1 MISAL
6 KCGTQSNIL
15 EMLAAF
21 RLPVYEFGSWW
32 TICPYAGSLL
42 RHKIK
47 PLSARFLPIRLKE
60 VVRICD
66 DPFSCRWNSNSSNAS
81 PSIKSVQLQ
90 SIIYNRLLKLGNN
103 RFLLSRLYA
112 GIRCPIFKNTE
123 DAISSLEFET
133 DYVENGNFRC
143 LQRAFFAAKT
153 SQSFPRSGVILI
165 GANIQTFAM
174 HAWIIE
180 DGTQPDHGDRD
191 WINYRPLLALLH
203 RP

>member
-1 MISAL
+1 MIPPL
-6 KCGTQSNIL
+6 KCGTQSKIL
-15 EMLAAF
+15 EMLVAF

-90 SIIYNRLLKLGNN
+90 SIIYNR
-103 RFLLSRLYA
+103 FLLSRLYA

-133 DYVENGNFRC
+133 DYVKNGNFRC